1 MARDVSTDTQEIFGE
16 MQEDLA
22 RTKASVRRNSYSN
35 DSGSPGKSL
44 LVWGFMGIILILL
57 VVLLFRGGDKA
68 VTEEMNTL
76 KGRMEQMEKKA
87 SALEAAAKKVDVVD
101 GQIKGLQQ
109 SVVKMEGNQRTL
121 AERMDRL
128 AQRAEKAVAPQPV
141 QKKPSAQAQAKVHEV
156 RPGETIFSIAKK
168 YNITADQ
175 LLKLNNMTKK
185 DTIQAGQKLVV
196 AP

>member
-1 MARDVSTDTQEIFGE
+1 MTREISADTQEIFGE

-22 RTKASVRRNSYSN
+22 RQKANVRRNKNSS

-44 LVWGFMGIILILL
+44 MVWGLIVIIVFLLI
-57 VVLLFRGGDKA
+57 VVLFRGGDKA
-68 VTEEMNTL
+68 VKEEL
-76 KGRMEQMEKKA
+76 SAVKGRLEQVEKKA
-87 SALEAAAKKVDVVD
+87 AALEASAKKLDAAD

-109 SVVKMEGNQRTL
+109 SVSRVEATQRTL
-121 AERMDRL
+121 SDRIDKL
-128 AQRAEKAVAPQPV
+128 AQHAEKASPPQAA
-141 QKKPSAQAQAKVHEV
+141 QKKPSAQAKVHEV
-156 RPGETIFSIAKK
+156 RPGETVFSIAKK
-168 YNITADQ
+168 YNISADQ